1 MGKEETNPKEM
12 AKVWNAAGKS
22 PNAEREFFSCRIQ
35 IASIPGLEERLRYI
49 FARNALGE
57 DYQIIEYE
65 PTTSGHSDVTI
76 SVNRQTANIIR
87 AKGYIVRDAI
97 NKVRMKSIKAP
108 GKPQAKL

>member
-65 PTTSGHSDVTI
+65 PTTSGHSDVII

-87 AKGYIVRDAI
+87 AKGCIVRDAI
-97 NKVRMKSIKAP
+97 NKVRMTSIKTP